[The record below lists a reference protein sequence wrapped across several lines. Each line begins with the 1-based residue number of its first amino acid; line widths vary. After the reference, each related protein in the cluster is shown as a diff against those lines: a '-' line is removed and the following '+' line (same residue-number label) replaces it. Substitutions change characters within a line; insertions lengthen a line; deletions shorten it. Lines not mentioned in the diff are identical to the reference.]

1 MYKGA
6 FLSALAAWYLFG
18 LGTACPFHS
27 QGEADTHLN
36 NIRRSPISEP
46 TTTALQGVRVFNGHL
61 FTRPQTVCLDGGYIV
76 DAQHCD
82 DGGASQ
88 VVDGAG
94 KYLVPGLI
102 DAHIHLRD
110 VASLEKFTSYGCTT
124 AMHMNCGNYTQ
135 CAIMA
140 EQPGLAAFLRAGYS
154 SVGNGS
160 AHAAMNPNRPNDTFI
175 YPDTDVEQFVQWQF
189 GNGSDF
195 HKITAEIHGPSLEQ
209 QIEMVRVAHE
219 QFGRQTMTH
228 ASTVVAYGDAA
239 TSITDAVQHV
249 PDDGLLGCK
258 VIRTLRR
265 QGQYVTPTLNI
276 FRYAYNNPLLP
287 LFFGIKPGSNRT
299 LENAEAN
306 AKLLYEAG
314 VPLIAGTDA
323 VGVIPINGTTVE
335 VPFGLTVHYEM
346 QNFVELLGMSPAE
359 AINAATRESA
369 RWHGLSDRGTV
380 EIGKRADLL
389 LLNSNPLHNISNSL
403 DIDRVWAFG
412 IEVSEVTRP

>member
-1 MYKGA
+1 MYQEA
-6 FLSALAAWYLFG
+6 LLSALVALQLFG
-18 LGTACPFHS
+18 IGTACHFHTR
-27 QGEADTHLN
+27 GEADPVLN
-36 NIRRSPISEP
+36 NERRSPVGEA
-46 TTTALQGVRVFNGHL
+46 TATAIQNVHVFDGL
-61 FTRPQTVCLDGGYIV
+61 CFAQPQTVCFDGGYIV
-76 DAQHCD
+76 DTPHCD
-82 DGGASQ
+82 GSDAAR

-110 VASLEKFTSYGCTT
+110 VASLAELTSYGCTT
-124 AMHMNCGNYTQ
+124 AMHMNCANYTQ
-135 CAIMA
+135 CAILA
-140 EQPGLAAFLRAGYS
+140 EQPGLAAFMRAGIS

-160 AHAAMNPNRPNDTFI
+160 AHAAMFNRPEDTLI

-195 HKITAEIHGPSLEQ
+195 HKITAEVCGPSLEQ
-209 QIEMVRVAHE
+209 QAEMVRVAHE
-219 QFGRQTMTH
+219 QFDRQTMTH

-239 TSITDAVQHV
+239 ASMTDAIQHV
-249 PDDGLLGCK
+249 PDDGLLCPK
-258 VIRTLRR
+258 VVRTLLHQR
-265 QGQYVTPTLNI
+265 QYVTPTLNI
-276 FRYAYNNPLLP
+276 FQYGHNDPLLA
-287 LFFGIKPGSNRT
+287 LFFGIEPGSNRT
-299 LENAEAN
+299 LENAVAN

-314 VPLIAGTDA
+314 VPVIAGTDA
-323 VGVIPINGTTVE
+323 VGLFPVNGTAVG
-335 VPFGLTVHYEM
+335 VPFGLTLHYEM

-389 LLNSNPLHNISNSL
+389 LLNSNPLQNISNSL

-412 IEVSEVTRP
+412 IEVSEVAKP